1 MAKETAMS
9 DTNDLLIEMG
19 DAATGRGPLKRGLS
33 RRIAMALGLAW
44 LFAPR
49 TARAK
54 DDDAVRRLA
63 RRSGDANAAFM
74 RGDMTTWLAL
84 IGPIAEDF
92 TLMQPFGGPPSRGF
106 DSSPARLEE
115 LSRYF
120 KNGETTQEL
129 VETYASDD
137 LIVLV
142 KIERQHGEVGGLP
155 DQEWSLRVTQV
166 FRRRGEEWEYVHR
179 HADPLVRSI
188 GLEKASDLARG

>member
-1 MAKETAMS
+1 MA
-9 DTNDLLIEMG
+9 DINHLLIKMG
-19 DAATGRGPLKRGLS
+19 DAATGQGPQHGLS
-33 RRIAMALGLAW
+33 RRVAMAFGLAC
-44 LFAPR
+44 LFAAR
-49 TARAK
+49 AARAK
-54 DDDAVRRLA
+54 VDDAVSRLVRRT
-63 RRSGDANAAFM
+63 SDANEAFV
-74 RGDMTTWLAL
+74 RGDMTRWLAL
-84 IGPIAEDF
+84 IGPITEDF

-129 VETYASDD
+129 VATYASDD

-166 FRRRGEEWEYVHR
+166 FRRRGREWEYVHR
-179 HADPLVRSI
+179 HADPLVRNI
-188 GLEKASDLARG
+188 GLEGASALARG